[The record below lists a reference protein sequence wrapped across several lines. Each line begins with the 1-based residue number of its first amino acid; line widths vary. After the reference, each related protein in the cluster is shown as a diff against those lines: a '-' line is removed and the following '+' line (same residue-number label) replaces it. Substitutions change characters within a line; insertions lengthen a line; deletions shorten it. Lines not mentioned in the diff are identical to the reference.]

1 MPPQGEISDEAFR
14 AHFEPYGVIEDCVV
28 LRDKLDGSSRGFGFV
43 TFQDELSVEKCLVE
57 PHFLNGRQVEL
68 KRAIEKE
75 KMAAAAAAT
84 GAPVRT
90 GKANTDWTCP
100 ECNNRNFG
108 WREICNRCKVAPG
121 WWLHLVHRSFP
132 QVPKPGAAQ
141 PMYAQPMA
149 AGGYGG
155 MPMMYGAPMGGMPM
169 GGAPMGGMPM
179 GMMQPGMPMT
189 PMVPMMAGGYA
200 PAAWMPAHGMQPM
213 QPMQP
218 MQQMQMQQG
227 APMAPQQGGYGPTR
241 HDRKPPIKPNPY

>member
-1 MPPQGEISDEAFR
+1 M
-14 AHFEPYGVIEDCVV
+14 
-28 LRDKLDGSSRGFGFV
+28 
-43 TFQDELSVEKCLVE
+43 EKCLVE

-75 KMAAAAAAT
+75 KMAAVVAS

-90 GKANTDWTCP
+90 GKANADWTCP

-108 WREICNRCKVAPG
+108 WREMCNRCKVRVEHTATS
-121 WWLHLVHRSFP
+121 WHIVST
-132 QVPKPGAAQ
+132 QVQKPGGTQ

-179 GMMQPGMPMT
+179 GMMQPGMPMA
-189 PMVPMMAGGYA
+189 PMVPMMPGGYA
-200 PAAWMPAHGMQPM
+200 PSAWMPAHGMQPM
-213 QPMQP
+213 Q
-218 MQQMQMQQG
+218 QMHHMSPQQG
-227 APMAPQQGGYGPTR
+227 GTMAPQQAQGGYGPMR
-241 HDRKPPIKPNPY
+241 HDRKPQAKPNPY